1 MKIQIDEKT
10 KNRILIACVVSV
22 GLLLAGFFPGYY
34 YYKTYKTNNSVTVK
48 GLSEMNVRADLAVWN
63 IKFTVAGNDMV
74 KVQSKLGEQTGD
86 VVAYLRQ
93 AGFEDGEIT
102 IPAYNLVDKL
112 ADRYANDSVVPT
124 YRYIASQ
131 KMVVK
136 SKNVDLVARS
146 ASNISMLGAKGILFE
161 ASEYSSPVSYLF
173 TDLNSVKPKML
184 ESATKNAKES
194 AEEFA
199 KASGSKV
206 GRIRRASQGVFSIL
220 PQDEVNGS
228 ETDFINKKIRV
239 VSTIEYWLE

>member
-1 MKIQIDEKT
+1 MTINIDEKT
-10 KNRILIACVVSV
+10 KNKMVVAFVVAV
-22 GLLLAGFFPGYY
+22 GLLMAGFFPGYY

-63 IKFTVAGNDMV
+63 IKFTVAGNDMA

-93 AGFEDGEIT
+93 AGFEDVEMT
-102 IPAYNLVDKL
+102 IPAYSLIDKL
-112 ADRYANDSVVPT
+112 AERYASDNIPT

-131 KMVVK
+131 KMTVK
-136 SKNVDLVARS
+136 SKNVDLVAKS
-146 ASNISMLGAKGILFE
+146 ASNISMLGSKGILFE
-161 ASEYSSPVSYLF
+161 VSEYSSPVSYLF

-184 ESATKNAKES
+184 EEATKNAKES

-220 PQDEVNGS
+220 PQDEVGGS
-228 ETDFINKKIRV
+228 ETEFINKKIRV